1 MSWLHPFWNSLF
13 WNFWNLFRVFK
24 TSPPNSL
31 IFFAYAYL
39 YVFDCICAILIYF
52 DWGKERWSWQWGDNS
67 APETAN
73 FEWVCVGDSSEY
85 EGRFGVLSE
94 SAPDKDA
101 QGEEIKDRPSGP
113 SGPSGIKTV
122 NASDAFWI
130 ELNVQLLQVT
140 VRGRTLVPLEDFI
153 WNDEDFKHVFV
164 SELGEKGAQQKTTVQ
179 CSALLTSS
187 NATVRE
193 LLSIPFRAT
202 YWSSKPANFLPFLDE
217 WDRLYDVEDMEEDE
231 FWIAELFE
239 PVRRWFFSGK
249 HQTKPNQNG
258 WLKKPWQG
266 LPDYQSLEDS

>member
-1 MSWLHPFWNSLF
+1 
-13 WNFWNLFRVFK
+13 
-24 TSPPNSL
+24 
-31 IFFAYAYL
+31 
-39 YVFDCICAILIYF
+39 
-52 DWGKERWSWQWGDNS
+52 
-67 APETAN
+67 
-73 FEWVCVGDSSEY
+73 
-85 EGRFGVLSE
+85 
-94 SAPDKDA
+94 
-101 QGEEIKDRPSGP
+101 
-113 SGPSGIKTV
+113 V

-202 YWSSKPANFLPFLDE
+202 FWSSKPASFLPFLDE

-239 PVRRWFFSGK
+239 PVRRCFSVENTK
-249 HQTKPNQNG
+249 QTKSKWLAQKALTRSARLSVAGRLVENMLTNSGLHRNQAVCM
-258 WLKKPWQG
+258 
-266 LPDYQSLEDS
+266 

>member
-1 MSWLHPFWNSLF
+1 M
-13 WNFWNLFRVFK
+13 
-24 TSPPNSL
+24 
-31 IFFAYAYL
+31 A
-39 YVFDCICAILIYF
+39 
-52 DWGKERWSWQWGDNS
+52 
-67 APETAN
+67 
-73 FEWVCVGDSSEY
+73 
-85 EGRFGVLSE
+85 
-94 SAPDKDA
+94 KD
-101 QGEEIKDRPSGP
+101 
-113 SGPSGIKTV
+113 IKTV

-202 YWSSKPANFLPFLDE
+202 FWSSKPANFLPFMDE

-239 PVRRWFFSGK
+239 PVRPGTSGNSVASEFCLIDFFQ
-249 HQTKPNQNG
+249 HC
-258 WLKKPWQG
+258 G
-266 LPDYQSLEDS
+266 LVVGCNNP

>member
-1 MSWLHPFWNSLF
+1 MLPLLTSLF
-13 WNFWNLFRVFK
+13 HLF
-24 TSPPNSL
+24 S
-31 IFFAYAYL
+31 
-39 YVFDCICAILIYF
+39 
-52 DWGKERWSWQWGDNS
+52 GDS
-67 APETAN
+67 AASETAN
-73 FEWVCVGDSSEY
+73 FEWVCVGDASEY

-101 QGEEIKDRPSGP
+101 QGEEAKVAKD
-113 SGPSGIKTV
+113 IKTV

-202 YWSSKPANFLPFLDE
+202 FWSSKPANFLPFMDE

-239 PVRRWFFSGK
+239 PVRPEKHPGTLFSASELWLFDRFFSVEGIRLIK
-249 HQTKPNQNG
+249 EWVDPCC
-258 WLKKPWQG
+258 
-266 LPDYQSLEDS
+266 SLRFFFATG